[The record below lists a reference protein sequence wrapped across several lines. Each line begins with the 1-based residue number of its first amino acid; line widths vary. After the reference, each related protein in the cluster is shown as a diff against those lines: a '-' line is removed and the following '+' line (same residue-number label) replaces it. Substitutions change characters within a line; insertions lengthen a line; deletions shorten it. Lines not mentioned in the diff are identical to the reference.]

1 MILNGRK
8 PKLIIFDLDGTL
20 VDSAPDIHRA
30 LNLCLVSLGLTES
43 NLLEVKGWIGNGSK
57 KLVERALIA
66 KYRDFVDA
74 ETNETFFN
82 IAHGSF
88 LDFYEQNVAAKT
100 TVYPGVD
107 KTLQT
112 LATKNVPMA
121 LVTNKPIEITK
132 QLLWALSWSSY
143 FSQVVGGDS
152 YHVKKPDPY
161 PLQQVCIKHNFNPS
175 ECLMVGDSVN
185 DIAAARSAGMP
196 VLAVSYGY
204 NHGQPVILENPD
216 YLVADLTELLESL
229 I

>member
-1 MILNGRK
+1 MTLNGWK

-20 VDSAPDIHRA
+20 IDSAPDIHYA
-30 LNLCLVSLGLTES
+30 LNLCLVSLGIAES
-43 NLLEVKGWIGNGSK
+43 SLVEVKSWIGNGSK
-57 KLVERALIA
+57 KLLERALIA

-88 LDFYEQNVAAKT
+88 LDFYEKNVSAKT
-100 TVYPGVD
+100 AIYPNVV

-112 LATKNVPMA
+112 LYASNIPMA
-121 LVTNKPIEITK
+121 MVTNKPLEITT
-132 QLLWALSWSSY
+132 QLLLALNWSQY

-152 YHVKKPDPY
+152 FHLKKPDPY
-161 PLQQVCIKHNFNPS
+161 PLQQVCKQHNLS
-175 ECLMVGDSVN
+175 ASDCLMVGDSVN

-216 YLVADLTELLESL
+216 YLVADLNELLESL

>member
-1 MILNGRK
+1 MTLDGWK
-8 PKLIIFDLDGTL
+8 PQLIIFDLDGTL

-30 LNLCLVSLGLTES
+30 LNLCLVSLGLAES
-43 NLLEVKGWIGNGSK
+43 SLIEVKGWIGNGSK

-82 IAHGSF
+82 IAHSNF
-88 LDFYEQNVAAKT
+88 IDFYEQNVAAKT
-100 TVYPGVD
+100 TIYPGVE
-107 KTLQT
+107 KTLQELVT
-112 LATKNVPMA
+112 NEVPMA
-121 LVTNKPIEITK
+121 LVTNKPFDITQ
-132 QLLWALSWSSY
+132 QLLSALNWSHY

-152 YHVKKPDPY
+152 FHVKKPDPY
-161 PLQQVCIKHNFNPS
+161 PLQQVCIKHSVNPS
-175 ECLMVGDSVN
+175 DCLMVGDSVN
-185 DIAAARSAGMP
+185 DIAAARRAGMP

-216 YLVADLTELLESL
+216 YLVADLTELLESV